1 MKIALVWTHWV
12 GKSSTLESIEYPKIQ
27 EVARR
32 LIQQGMVQGTQ
43 ELQRAIFLEQKAQEQ
58 YMDWFIS
65 DRSIRDNLAYARYIS
80 EELYQELV
88 QQVDST
94 YDKLYFLPIQFDIID
109 DGVRP
114 QDRQFQHDIQDTI
127 IQILQENN
135 IEYEMLHGDID
146 QRKNTILSFLWNAAL
161 SL

>member
-32 LIQQGMVQGTQ
+32 LIKQGMVQGTQ

-135 IEYEMLHGDID
+135 VEYEMLHGDID